1 MKVNAYSD
9 EFKEQVLKEVE
20 ETGNATL
27 VARNH
32 GIPATTIYTWIKG
45 RKKSTNGS
53 SSRGPKSS
61 NFNSNNYIK
70 EIEKEN
76 DQLKKLLGEKDFK
89 IAILKDLLK
98 KTNRL

>member
-1 MKVNAYSD
+1 MKGNAYSD
-9 EFKEQVLKEVE
+9 EFKEQVIKEVE

-32 GIPATTIYTWIKG
+32 GIPATTIYTWVKSK
-45 RKKSTNGS
+45 KKSNS
-53 SSRGPKSS
+53 SISSRGPKSS
-61 NFNSNNYIK
+61 NFNSNNYSK

-76 DQLKKLLGEKDFK
+76 DHLKKLLGEKDLE

>member
-1 MKVNAYSD
+1 MKGKAYSD
-9 EFKEQVLKEVE
+9 EFKEQILKEVE
-20 ETGNATL
+20 KTGNVTL

-32 GIPATTIYTWIKG
+32 GIPSTTINTWLKKG
-45 RKKSTNGS
+45 KTSSNNI

-61 NFNSNNYIK
+61 SFNSSNYNK

-76 DQLKKLLGEKDFK
+76 NQLKKLLGEKDLE

-98 KTNRL
+98 KTNRQ

>member
-1 MKVNAYSD
+1 MKGKPYTD
-9 EFKEQVLKEVE
+9 EFKEQLLKEVDD
-20 ETGNATL
+20 TGNMTL

-32 GIPATTIYTWIKG
+32 NIPASTINTWVKNRKILG
-45 RKKSTNGS
+45 RSDS
-53 SSRGPKSS
+53 ARGPKSS
-61 NFNSNNYIK
+61 SFNSNNYNK

-76 DQLKKLLGEKDFK
+76 DQLKKLLGEKDLE